1 LRGGR
6 PDRAILKVVG
16 SNSLSR
22 VLFLAGAGAVKDSW
36 RPVFNALGNVG
47 PADTEWC
54 PELANQFM
62 ATAVHAAR
70 FAWYGN
76 PQDATRRELL
86 LTPRNQVRDSIADE
100 LREFRSAPQEGFD
113 RAWEKWVPAGSE
125 CLVATTNWDRVLD
138 EHLMASKGLHVV
150 HMHGVCPQNHNASE
164 LYLPTETAFEPYFD
178 QNDRQ
183 SFLGAHKILVDFAA
197 RATRLVLYGLSVS
210 PLDAELSTWLM
221 AILDGRCIKDVV
233 LVDPNF
239 ALVEKRLRVVCTER
253 ARAVSVLRGWPL

>member
-1 LRGGR
+1 M
-6 PDRAILKVVG
+6 AV
-16 SNSLSR
+16 NSVSR
-22 VLFLAGAGAVKDSW
+22 VLFLAGTGAVKGSW
-36 RPVFNALGNVG
+36 RPVLNALGKIG

-62 ATAVHAAR
+62 ATAVHTAR
-70 FAWYGN
+70 FGWYGN
-76 PQDATRRELL
+76 PENAVLREVLIG
-86 LTPRNQVRDSIADE
+86 PRNQIRDSIARE

-138 EHLMASKGLHVV
+138 EHLMAGKGLSVLHL
-150 HMHGVCPQNHNASE
+150 HGVCPQNQDASD
-164 LYLPTETAFEPYFD
+164 LYLPTEIAFEPYFD
-178 QNDRQ
+178 ESDRQ
-183 SFLGAHKILVDFAA
+183 SFLGSLKILKDFAA

-221 AILDGRCIKDVV
+221 AILDGGSIVDVV

-239 ALVEKRLRVVCTER
+239 AQVEKRLRVIGTER
-253 ARAVSVLRGWPL
+253 ARAVSVLTGWPV